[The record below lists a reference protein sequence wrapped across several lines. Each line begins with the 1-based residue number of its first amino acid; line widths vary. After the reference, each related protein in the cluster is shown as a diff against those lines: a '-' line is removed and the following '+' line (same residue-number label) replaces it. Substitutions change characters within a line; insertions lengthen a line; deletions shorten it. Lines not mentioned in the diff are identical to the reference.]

1 MDKGDYGNAKNT
13 ISLGFDAPRSKSGG
27 MILDMGM
34 TDHFLMLDQ
43 SSLIA
48 LAFVALIGLPHG
60 AFDGAIAR
68 HLGYS
73 RTLGGLIKFITVYLG
88 LAVAVVAFWV
98 WQPGLAL
105 ALFLLIS
112 AVHFGYGD
120 ATAASGI
127 ARALQIAAHGGVAVF
142 GVSLFHLQQVTPIY
156 AALTNGDVMLA
167 VMMTKIFPFFIMPV
181 AVSYLVVA
189 IRDAGLRPRLIE
201 LALLC
206 LLLSVVPPLVG
217 FAIYFCVIH
226 TGRHMRHIWYR
237 VSSNATP
244 RHILSQAVWFTL
256 ASWGGG
262 VIMLFWLDSGNISQ
276 DLLQVIFIG
285 LAALTVPHMI
295 LVDGLFRRRDLKDAI

>member
-1 MDKGDYGNAKNT
+1 M
-13 ISLGFDAPRSKSGG
+13 
-27 MILDMGM
+27 DMGM
-34 TDHFLMLDQ
+34 TDHLLMLDQ

-88 LAVAVVAFWV
+88 LAAAVVAFWV

-120 ATAASGI
+120 ATATGGMAQ
-127 ARALQIAAHGGVAVF
+127 AVQIAAHGGVAVF
-142 GVSLFHLQQVTPIY
+142 GISLFHLQQVTPLY
-156 AALTNGDVMLA
+156 AALTNGDVLLA
-167 VMMTKIFPFFIMPV
+167 VMMTEFFPLFIMPV
-181 AVSYLVVA
+181 AVVYLISA
-189 IRDAGLRPRLIE
+189 IRDAGLRPRLVE

-206 LLLSVVPPLVG
+206 LLLSLVPPLVG

-226 TGRHMRHIWYR
+226 TGRHMRHIWYC
-237 VSSNATP
+237 VSSHATP

-295 LVDGLFRRRDLKDAI
+295 LVDALFRRRDLKDAI

>member
-1 MDKGDYGNAKNT
+1 M
-13 ISLGFDAPRSKSGG
+13 GFIAPRSKGG
-27 MILDMGM
+27 VMMMDMGM
-34 TDHFLMLDQ
+34 TDRLFMLDHA
-43 SSLIA
+43 SLVA
-48 LAFVALIGLPHG
+48 LAFVVVIGLPHG

-88 LAVAVVAFWV
+88 LAGAVVAFWV

-120 ATAASGI
+120 ATATNGI
-127 ARALQIAAHGGVAVF
+127 ARAVQIAAHGGVAVF
-142 GVSLFHLQQVTPIY
+142 GISLFHLQQVTPIY
-156 AALTNGDVMLA
+156 AALTNGDIMLA
-167 VMMTKIFPFFIMPV
+167 VMMTEMFPIFIMPV
-181 AVSYLVVA
+181 AALYLIAA
-189 IRDAGLRPRLIE
+189 IRDAGLRPRLVE

-226 TGRHMRHIWYR
+226 TGRHMRHIWDR
-237 VSSNATP
+237 VSSHATP
-244 RHILSQAVWFTL
+244 RHMLSQAMLFTL

-262 VIMLFWLDSGNISQ
+262 AMMLWWLDSGNISQ

-295 LVDGLFRRRDLKDAI
+295 LVDGLFRRRDLKDAM

>member
-1 MDKGDYGNAKNT
+1 
-13 ISLGFDAPRSKSGG
+13 
-27 MILDMGM
+27 MIDMGI
-34 TDHFLMLDQ
+34 TDHFVRLNHT
-43 SSLIA
+43 SLAA
-48 LAFVALIGLPHG
+48 LAFVVLIGLPHG

-68 HLGYS
+68 YLGYS

-112 AVHFGYGD
+112 AVHFGCGD

-127 ARALQIAAHGGVAVF
+127 ARAVQIAAHGGVVVF
-142 GVSLFHLQQVTPIY
+142 GISLFHLQQVTPFY

-167 VMMTKIFPFFIMPV
+167 VMMTKFFPLFIIPV
-181 AVSYLVVA
+181 VALYFIAA

-217 FAIYFCVIH
+217 FAMYFCVIH
-226 TGRHMRHIWYR
+226 TGRHVRHIWDR
-237 VSSNATP
+237 VIWHTAP
-244 RHILSQAVWFTL
+244 RHILLQAVWFTL

-262 VIMLFWLDSGNISQ
+262 AMVLLWLESGNISQ

-295 LVDGLFRRRDLKDAI
+295 LVDGLFKRRDVKDAL

>member
-1 MDKGDYGNAKNT
+1 MMVGIG
-13 ISLGFDAPRSKSGG
+13 I
-27 MILDMGM
+27 
-34 TDHFLMLDQ
+34 TDHLVRLDYA
-43 SSLIA
+43 SLVA
-48 LAFVALIGLPHG
+48 LAFVVVIGLPHG

-73 RTLGGLIKFITVYLG
+73 RTLKGFIKFITVYLG
-88 LAVAVVAFWV
+88 LAAAVVAFWM

-105 ALFLLIS
+105 ALFMLIS

-206 LLLSVVPPLVG
+206 LLLSAVPPLVG

-226 TGRHMRHIWYR
+226 TGRHMRHIWSR
-237 VSSNATP
+237 VSSHATL
-244 RHILSQAVWFTL
+244 RNILSQAVWFTV
-256 ASWGGG
+256 ASWAGGA
-262 VIMLFWLDSGNISQ
+262 IMLLWLDSGNISQ
-276 DLLQVIFIG
+276 DLLKVIFIG

-295 LVDGLFRRRDLKDAI
+295 LVDGVFRRRDVKDAMRCTQTN